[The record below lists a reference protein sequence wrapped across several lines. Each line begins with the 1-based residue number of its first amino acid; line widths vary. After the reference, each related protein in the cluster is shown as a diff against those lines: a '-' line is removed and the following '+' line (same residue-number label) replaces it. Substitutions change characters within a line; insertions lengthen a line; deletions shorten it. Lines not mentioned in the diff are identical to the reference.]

1 MAKDIT
7 RGGEV
12 YFTRERDFISGAV
25 SPYVK
30 IGITKDDRESS
41 ARRDE
46 QQTDNPRELVLYET
60 VKVDLV
66 FTVEKA
72 LHWHFAEKRVTGEW
86 FLLSDEQ
93 LDEAIKKCRAL
104 GEEFKEYVS
113 PFKSAVR
120 LSKMESTGG
129 PIPASPEARMW
140 WRRHQVASYLVS
152 MCDEARE
159 GYKEALKD
167 RVAEGGDL
175 GSIADYQK
183 RMAPVFDEGG
193 FKSKY
198 PELWTQYLQPAEPSG
213 KVLIV
218 KGTET
223 ELQSDSEV
231 VAIVPAIHEFKE
243 SIERFRREG
252 FSLDELGAAYVRFLS
267 LTEYLRVRELHAKYH
282 LMSLCGTSSEIT
294 GVCKWKRT
302 AKPPKLN
309 RKSLEAG
316 APKEYYEFTTF
327 VERAAVVPARKLG
340 AAAADE
346 D

>member
-46 QQTDNPRELVLYET
+46 QQTDNPRELVLHET

-93 LDEAIKKCRAL
+93 LDEAVKKCRAL
-104 GEEFKEYVS
+104 GEEYKEYVS
-113 PFKSAVR
+113 PFKAAAR
-120 LSKMESTGG
+120 LSKMESSGG
-129 PIPASPEARMW
+129 PISASPEAEMW

-152 MCDEARE
+152 MCDKASD
-159 GYKEALKD
+159 GYKDALKD
-167 RVAEGGDL
+167 LVAEGGDVA
-175 GSIADYQK
+175 SVADYQK
-183 RMAPVFDEGG
+183 KTSPVFDEVG
-193 FKSKY
+193 FKEKY
-198 PELWTQYLQPAEPSG
+198 PELWTQYLQPTDPSG
-213 KVLIV
+213 KMSITKIAEV
-218 KGTET
+218 
-223 ELQSDSEV
+223 ELQSVSEV
-231 VAIVPAIHEFKE
+231 VATVPTIDEFKE
-243 SIERFRREG
+243 SIERFRRHE

-282 LMSLCGTSSEIT
+282 LMSLCGSSSGIT

-309 RKSLEAG
+309 RKALESG
-316 APKEYYEFTTF
+316 APNEYYEFTTF
-327 VERAAVVPARKLG
+327 VERVAVVPGRGLG
-340 AAAADE
+340 AAAAEE